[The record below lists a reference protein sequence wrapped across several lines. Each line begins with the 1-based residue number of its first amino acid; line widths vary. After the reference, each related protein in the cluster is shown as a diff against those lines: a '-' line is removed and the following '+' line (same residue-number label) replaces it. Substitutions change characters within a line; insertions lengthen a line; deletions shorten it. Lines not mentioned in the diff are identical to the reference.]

1 MPVPV
6 LASFK
11 SYCRGWGRSHH
22 HEQHDFIISKNKN
35 KDLNFKNAAAIFLFT
50 RGQLH
55 RHSC

>member
-6 LASFK
+6 LAYLK

-22 HEQHDFIISKNKN
+22 HEHMTSHNFQKQKQGL
-35 KDLNFKNAAAIFLFT
+35 KFKNAAAIFLFT

-55 RHSC
+55 HHSC